1 MVIQLSDRIVN
12 KKKTFNMFFASVFT
26 KETDTL
32 PEFHTPSEDTI
43 DSICFTVDKVKH
55 KLKELNSYKSAGG

>member
-1 MVIQLSDRIVN
+1 
-12 KKKTFNMFFASVFT
+12 MFFASVFT

-43 DSICFTVDKVKH
+43 DSIYFTVDKVKH